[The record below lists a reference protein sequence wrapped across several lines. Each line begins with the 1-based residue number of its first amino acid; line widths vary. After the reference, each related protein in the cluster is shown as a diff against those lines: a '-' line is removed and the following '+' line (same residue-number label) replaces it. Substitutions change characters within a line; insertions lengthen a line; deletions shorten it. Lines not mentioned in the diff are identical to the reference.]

1 VPPVDYLT
9 GSEIPACHH
18 LFVVPEAE
26 ASERG
31 RGRSLVWQLVLLAA
45 LLAAVA
51 IAIAGLVPGAGHR
64 LEHAS
69 AGWVAAAVISELI
82 ALAAYA
88 VMFHAVFSYGAYT
101 LTYGRAAQI
110 GIGELGAF
118 VVVPTG
124 AGGPALRIWALLR
137 GGMPF
142 GVVMTRSVVHAV
154 VFNIPYLLAAVVLGV
169 SVVAGLGPG
178 HAPVAVALAPL
189 GVVAVTVGLAA
200 WAWLY
205 ARKRPN
211 APPARWQR
219 IGWQVVQAV
228 PAGLRELPTR
238 LKHPILWFGAS
249 AYWAGDC
256 GVLILSFHAVHG
268 SAPLGVLVLAY
279 MLGQL
284 GNALPLPGGV
294 GGTEPIM
301 LGVMTASGVNLAV
314 GAAAVILYRLISLG
328 LQALGGGI
336 AVVSLARSFRRG
348 AEPVTTTAVV
358 EPDRPHE

>member
-1 VPPVDYLT
+1 M
-9 GSEIPACHH
+9 
-18 LFVVPEAE
+18 VPEA
-26 ASERG
+26 SKRG
-31 RGRSLVWQLVLLAA
+31 RGRSFAWHFLLLAVLLGS
-45 LLAAVA
+45 VA
-51 IAIAGLVPGAGHR
+51 FAIAGLVPGTGHR
-64 LEHAS
+64 LGDAS
-69 AGWVAAAVISELI
+69 PAWVAAAVVSELI

-101 LTYGRAAQI
+101 LTYARAAQI
-110 GIGELGAF
+110 GLGELGAF

-124 AGGPALRIWALLR
+124 AGGPALRVWALMR

-142 GVVMTRSVVHAV
+142 AVVVTRSVVHAV

-169 SVVAGLGPG
+169 TVMAGLGPG

-200 WAWLY
+200 AAWAY
-205 ARKRPN
+205 ARKRPH
-211 APPARWQR
+211 PPSERWQR
-219 IGWQVVQAV
+219 IGWQTIQAV
-228 PAGLRELPTR
+228 PAGLRELPAR
-238 LKHPILWFGAS
+238 LRHPILWLGAS

-268 SAPLGVLVLAY
+268 SAPVGALVLAY

-301 LGVMTASGVNLAV
+301 LGVMTASGINLAD
-314 GAAAVILYRLISLG
+314 GAAAVVLYRLISLG
-328 LQALGGGI
+328 LQALAGGV
-336 AVVSLARSFRRG
+336 AVATLVRSLRRG
-348 AEPVTTTAVV
+348 AAPVRVTAAGEP
-358 EPDRPHE
+358 ERPHA